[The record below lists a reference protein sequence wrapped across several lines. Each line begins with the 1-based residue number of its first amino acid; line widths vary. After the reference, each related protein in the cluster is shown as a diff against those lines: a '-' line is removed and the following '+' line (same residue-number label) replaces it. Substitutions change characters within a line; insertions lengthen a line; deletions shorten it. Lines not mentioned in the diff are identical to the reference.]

1 MDPVS
6 AVGIASASAQFITF
20 ASQVISTTA
29 EIYDS
34 ENDTSESI
42 SNLDAVCSQLQK
54 LCQNLNQAS
63 ERVNK
68 DQVTSNPHATATKIS
83 MYDNTPNFN
92 PLGKSNDLGI
102 LESASEVELAMGN
115 IFPELQSVYA
125 SLQAVLWTCEK
136 DSIYILSII
145 SKLKPDKR
153 AGSLIMSFKMA
164 FKTVWKKDEIQKVEK
179 RLQRSQGVLMAL
191 MCRISNIYHTQH
203 ARELAALRQE
213 SQLLG
218 AKHTEQLSN
227 MQDTLR
233 VIEKER
239 KTTHGSETLGN
250 EINSLEQMMRQFS
263 LSESRVRKELDIIR
277 SLSFKTRQLRHDCIP
292 VAHQETFRWVFKSST
307 SQETATDKK
316 QKTSES
322 KLLKWLEHGSG
333 VFWVSGKPGSGKSTF
348 MKFIADHRKTAEA
361 LSRWSHPLRPIISS
375 CYFWSSGTDMQKS
388 LTGLL
393 QTLLYDVFRCCPQL
407 IQNACPS
414 RWSGRISE
422 QPEVPF
428 RFCFFIDGLDEY
440 DGDHIDFCEY
450 LTTILSQNIKLC
462 LSSRPWNVFNDAFGQ
477 DAASRLFIHELTW
490 SDILSYAQDR
500 LHRPPRWPCLASQTK
515 KAGSLARTIATRAQG
530 VFLWVF
536 LVTRLLREGLTNDD
550 SFTDLE
556 RRLSSFPTELEAFF
570 KQMLESVPSFYHE
583 KMAGALQIALYARE
597 PLDSMVYSFLDDEHE
612 DEDYFLHLPVFEQ
625 DVDWV
630 QMRQEQTVRLLNGR
644 CRGLLEEQLGK
655 INFLH
660 RTVADFL
667 RTREMSDFLDS
678 RSGKAFKPGLSILKA
693 YTAWLKTSSL
703 EHGNF
708 MLYESDQVSEHG
720 FDQTFLYRGVR
731 TALKYASYLELD
743 PDVTKTTLDSLID
756 EIDSTLSDLAVVIN
770 PVRLLNFP
778 DAYEHVSR
786 LCRILSPD
794 LPLMGFLSRKL
805 STEPRFLCILNQSP
819 ISLVLWAPTISGA
832 TWPVACRQ
840 KLDLVLGA
848 GSNPNEPTMGAMRL
862 TTIWQKFLSEILP
875 KGALNGLTEASPKF
889 QPALEMGLIQAFLDH
904 GANPRATVWLDSVN
918 VTSVFTI
925 FVAAAFDIHWNERAE
940 EMYFQSLGSFIH
952 KGATLDHSDSHHMS
966 QSAYWQE
973 TLAGSATKRGG
984 EHHEILFDR
993 LEKSLDLIDK
1003 FDNKSQR
1010 LFIAKLT
1017 RKIIPCAR
1025 EASWPLEKYQH
1036 LIDRALHA
1044 QGPRCFN
1051 APTVWLKRDSTLLEL
1066 DDQERETKR
1075 ICHGNY

>member
-20 ASQVISTTA
+20 ASHVISTTA

-34 ENDTSESI
+34 ANDTAESI
-42 SNLDAVCSQLQK
+42 SNLDAVYSQLQK

-63 ERVNK
+63 ERVTK

-83 MYDNTPNFN
+83 MYDNTPTFN
-92 PLGKSNDLGI
+92 PLGSGNDLGI

-145 SKLKPDKR
+145 SKLKPEKR

-233 VIEKER
+233 LIEKDR

-263 LSESRVRKELDIIR
+263 LSESR
-277 SLSFKTRQLRHDCIP
+277 
-292 VAHQETFRWVFKSST
+292 
-307 SQETATDKK
+307 
-316 QKTSES
+316 
-322 KLLKWLEHGSG
+322 
-333 VFWVSGKPGSGKSTF
+333 
-348 MKFIADHRKTAEA
+348 
-361 LSRWSHPLRPIISS
+361 
-375 CYFWSSGTDMQKS
+375 
-388 LTGLL
+388 
-393 QTLLYDVFRCCPQL
+393 TLLYDVFRCCPQL

-414 RWSGRISE
+414 RWSGEVTEVEKWTEYELRATLGRISE

-500 LHRPPRWPCLASQTK
+500 LHRHPRWPCLASQTK

-625 DVDWV
+625 DAGWV
-630 QMRQEQTVRLLNGR
+630 QMRQEQTVRRLNGR

-678 RSGKAFKPGLSILKA
+678 RTGKAFKPGLSILKA

-708 MLYESDQVSEHG
+708 MLYESDQVSEHD
-720 FDQTFLYRGVR
+720 FRQSFLYRGVR

-756 EIDSTLSDLAVVIN
+756 EIDSTLSDVAVVIN
-770 PVRLLNFP
+770 PVRLVDFP
-778 DAYEHVSR
+778 DAYEHASR
-786 LCRILSPD
+786 LCRILSLD

-805 STEPRFLCILNQSP
+805 STEPSFLCLLNQSP
-819 ISLVLWAPTISGA
+819 ISLVLWPPTISDA

-848 GSNPNEPTMGAMRL
+848 GSNPNEPTMGAMRP

-875 KGALNGLTEASPKF
+875 KGALNGLSEAGPKF

-973 TLAGSATKRGG
+973 TLVGSATKRGG
-984 EHHEILFDR
+984 EHHKILFDR
-993 LEKSLDLIDK
+993 LKKSLDLIDK

-1025 EASWPLEKYQH
+1025 EASWPLEQYQH
-1036 LIDRALHA
+1036 LIGRALHA
-1044 QGPRCFN
+1044 QGPRCIN
-1051 APTVWLKRDSTLLEL
+1051 APTVWLKRESTPHEL
-1066 DDQERETKR
+1066 DDQERGTKR
-1075 ICHGNY
+1075 ICYGNH